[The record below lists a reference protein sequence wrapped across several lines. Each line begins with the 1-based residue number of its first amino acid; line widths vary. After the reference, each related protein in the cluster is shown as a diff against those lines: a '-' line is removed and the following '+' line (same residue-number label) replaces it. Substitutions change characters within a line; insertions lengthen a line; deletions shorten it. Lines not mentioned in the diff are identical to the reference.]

1 MKMLHGWDEEKR
13 KDYGKKI
20 IITQHNM
27 EKTGLFTDEAL
38 ERLLDKHPSHLID
51 FQYVE
56 SDPEHPDRQ
65 VTIDFSGA
73 SGAEMMRV
81 VKTNA
86 RVWINVREAMTRHPE
101 YKKLYDQL
109 LDELESET
117 GKNKT
122 RRNCRGGILISSATA
137 ATPYHSDP
145 TTTLLWHIRGHK
157 KAWVYP
163 TSQEFLPDSEYEK
176 IVIGEVDED
185 MPFNYDMDNDA
196 LAAADLYGGEMV
208 SWPHPSPHRV
218 ENRTFCVSMV
228 MEFSS
233 PESAF
238 RNAGM
243 MTNAWLR
250 RKFGANPKRWDE
262 TVMPVKLIK
271 VGFGRVLKLLKTRKK
286 YRRKDWVRYKLD
298 MNVDG
303 FIKAV
308 SKPYERVH

>member
-1 MKMLHGWDEEKR
+1 MEILHGWDEQKR
-13 KDYGKKI
+13 NDYGKKI
-20 IITQHNM
+20 VVTQHKMN
-27 EKTGLFTDEAL
+27 ETGLFTDEAL
-38 ERLLDKHPSHLID
+38 EKLLDKHPNHLID

-56 SDPEHPDRQ
+56 DYPDYPDRQ

-73 SGAEMMRV
+73 SGAEMMKV
-81 VKTNA
+81 VKTDA
-86 RVWINVREAMTRHPE
+86 RVWINVREAMIRHPE

-109 LDELESET
+109 LNELEEKT
-117 GKNKT
+117 GSNKA

-163 TSQEFLPDSEYEK
+163 TSQDFLPDTEYEK

-185 MPFNYDMDNDA
+185 MKFNYDMDKGA
-196 LAAADLYGGEMV
+196 LVAADLHGGELV

-228 MEFSS
+228 MEFST

-250 RKFGANPKRWDE
+250 RKFKANPKRWDE
-262 TVMPVKLIK
+262 TAMPVKLAK
-271 VGFGRVLKLLKTRKK
+271 VAMGRVLKHMGARAKF
-286 YRRKDWVRYKLD
+286 RRTDWVRYKLD

-308 SKPYERVH
+308 TQPYERVH